1 MAFLSLM
8 MLMVATALSFAAF
21 YVMLEPSVRTRS
33 YDQTQKTADTL
44 KAALLSFQGHYG
56 TPLPTPSTL
65 EYLRSDVDN
74 DGCVMDKDGTSPT
87 YGQLVGW
94 CGPYVDS
101 VWQTV
106 PNAFML
112 DGWGT
117 PFEFSTTPAHQL
129 QSCGPDKIC
138 GGTGASDDL
147 VFSF

>member
-8 MLMVATALSFAAF
+8 LLMVATALSFAAF
-21 YVMLEPSVRTRS
+21 YVMLEPSIRTRS

-44 KAALLSFQGHYG
+44 KAALIQFQGHYG

-65 EYLRSDVDN
+65 DYLREDLDN
-74 DGCVMDKDGTSPT
+74 DGCVMDEISTSPT
-87 YGQLVGW
+87 YGQLYGW

-101 VWQTV
+101 VWQSV

-117 PFEFSTTPAHQL
+117 AFEFGTTSGNEL
-129 QSCGPDKIC
+129 RSCGPDKVC
-138 GGTGASDDL
+138 GGVGGSDDL
-147 VFSF
+147 IFSF